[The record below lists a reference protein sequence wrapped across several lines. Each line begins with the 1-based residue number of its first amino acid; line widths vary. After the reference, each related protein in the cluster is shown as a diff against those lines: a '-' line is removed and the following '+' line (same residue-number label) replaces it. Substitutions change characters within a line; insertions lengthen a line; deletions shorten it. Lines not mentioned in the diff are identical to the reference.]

1 MEQIEFKSD
10 AFLSFYSL
18 FNMGFMFGKKDQ
30 DTALNTFGNQ
40 FEWMCRVRDT
50 LLTYPS
56 PLPAFQG
63 ITDKKEF
70 FPALFAHIK
79 GMQADVYD
87 GKISNVEQLS
97 QALSDR
103 FGMEKLDLSDSYQ
116 AYQDFFSQN
125 EGIINTNLDMMR
137 HIYNDTPIQMPNL
150 PVDADMPK
158 TTGAYLEA
166 MRRFFEVSTDKNP
179 TVCLHP
185 FPDDPKMSGWAS
197 DLGPH
202 QTFCTKRLESDD
214 KYVGETTLLS
224 RRTGTAMHEAA
235 HWMFENGL
243 TRKEFDKAPS
253 TSSSSVGRFISI
265 MERYFNKN
273 KETNYHSPTPLGAIH
288 EALASSAGVVM
299 RSDSMKDFDY
309 KTAELYWGFKAGN
322 DLARIVYPIFHEYIA
337 SGKTMSDGFFD
348 RVISD
353 KNFQQH
359 FGVYEDV
366 QSSEKKGTLSQTLA
380 SCTVDN
386 AKTTNAPQRDIL
398 PPQRT
403 PVGRQNSTLTPN
415 RASVGWQPDSLGQI
429 ALKQKSLNSH

>member
-18 FNMGFMFGKKDQ
+18 FNMGFMLGKKDH

-40 FEWMCRVRDT
+40 FEWMRRVRDT

-56 PLPAFQG
+56 SLPAFQG

-79 GMQADVYD
+79 GIQADVYD

-116 AYQDFFSQN
+116 SYQAFFSQN
-125 EGIINTNLDMMR
+125 EETINKNLNAIR
-137 HIYNDTPIQMPNL
+137 YIYNDAPIQMPNL

-158 TTGAYLEA
+158 TTGAYLES
-166 MRRFFEVSTDKNP
+166 MRHFFEVSTDKNP

-202 QTFCTKRLESDD
+202 QTFCTKRLESND
-214 KYVGETTLLS
+214 KYVGDTTLLS

-243 TRKEFDKAPS
+243 IRKEFDKVPPE
-253 TSSSSVGRFISI
+253 SSSSVGRFISI

-273 KETNYHSPTPLGAIH
+273 KETNYHSPTPLATMH
-288 EALASSAGVVM
+288 EALASSASTVM
-299 RSDSMKDFDY
+299 RPDSMKDFNY

-337 SGKTMSDGFFD
+337 SGKKMSDGFFD
-348 RVISD
+348 RVLSD
-353 KNFQQH
+353 EKFQQH
-359 FGVYEDV
+359 FGVYEAD
-366 QSSEKKGTLSQTLA
+366 QSSEKKSTLSQTLA
-380 SCTVDN
+380 SCAIDT
-386 AKTTNAPQRDIL
+386 AKTADTQRDIL
-398 PPQRT
+398 PPQQT
-403 PVGRQNSTLTPN
+403 PMGRQNSTLTANQPTVKQQS
-415 RASVGWQPDSLGQI
+415 ASFAQI
-429 ALKQKSLNSH
+429 ALKQKKSLSSH